1 MQNDEDELEAM
12 QNDYNEDE
20 EATQVP
26 VGGGQG

>member
-12 QNDYNEDE
+12 QNDYNEDK